1 MKETKGGDVVNN
13 KNIFAENLRRYMEE
27 AGKTRRDI
35 CEALGISYFTISS
48 WVNGTKYPRM
58 DKVEM
63 LAQYFGIQKSD
74 LIEERLT
81 PEKEKDADFLAEIF
95 VRMRTEAEYGDLVK
109 FLFRYDAAKCK
120 GIHQMLRAFDEQPS
134 NEFK

>member
-1 MKETKGGDVVNN
+1 MSDNVKK
-13 KNIFAENLRRYMEE
+13 IFARNLMRYIAQSGRTQTELADM
-27 AGKTRRDI
+27 
-35 CEALGISYFTISS
+35 LGVAQSTFNNWCTG
-48 WVNGTKYPRM
+48 VRYPRM
-58 DKVEM
+58 DKVEQ
-63 LAQYFGIQKSD
+63 LARLFNIKKSD
-74 LIEERLT
+74 LIEEKLT

-95 VRMRTEAEYGDLVK
+95 VRMRTDAEYGALVK

>member
-1 MKETKGGDVVNN
+1 MTKWSNAV
-13 KNIFAENLRRYMEE
+13 FAENLRKYMERS
-27 AGKTRRDI
+27 GKTQRDI
-35 CEALGISYFTISS
+35 AEIVGVSTATVSDWI
-48 WVNGTKYPRM
+48 NGKKYPRI
-58 DKVEM
+58 DKIEM
-63 LAQYFGIQKSD
+63 LANYFRILKSD
-74 LIEERLT
+74 LIEEKLT

-95 VRMRTEAEYGDLVK
+95 VRMRTDAEYGDLVK